1 MSSKKKVVAVAITT
15 LALTVGGVGIG
26 NADTVAKKITK
37 RTVTTKKVT
46 TSGTAGIAGIANP
59 MEKGKG
65 HEAQIA
71 SVLSGLVTKG
81 TITQAQADA
90 VIAALEADRAAKD
103 ADRPLAKDRAA
114 IDALVA
120 STLGIDSAT
129 IKSRLKAGETLAAIA
144 GSKKAALIDALVA
157 EESKRIDAAVTAGKL
172 TADQATARK
181 SGLVAHVIA
190 EVESVRPMG
199 DKGPKGSK
207 GGRGHHGG
215 PMGAAPSVPS
225 TGAAA

>member
-26 NADTVAKKITK
+26 NADTIVKKITK
-37 RTVTTKKVT
+37 KTVTTKRVT
-46 TSGTAGIAGIANP
+46 GSDSSGITNP
-59 MEKGKG
+59 MEMGKG
-65 HEAQIA
+65 PEAQIA

-181 SGLVAHVIA
+181 SGLVAHVTA